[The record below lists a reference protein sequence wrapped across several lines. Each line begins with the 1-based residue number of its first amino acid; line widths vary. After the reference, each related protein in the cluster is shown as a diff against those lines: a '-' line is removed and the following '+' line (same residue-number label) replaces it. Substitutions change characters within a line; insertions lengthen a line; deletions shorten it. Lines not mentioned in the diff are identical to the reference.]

1 MTQKASTNDIESNG
15 EQTPLLSQTV
25 AAQRVSEDNT
35 SNPTETY
42 ESSHLENHANYSEYI
57 KHAVIGFADGLT
69 VPFALTAGV
78 SA

>member
-15 EQTPLLSQTV
+15 EQTPLLSRT
-25 AAQRVSEDNT
+25 AATRRLSEDNSST
-35 SNPTETY
+35 PTETF